1 MNNATTQPRV
11 KIYDVV
17 HSPSGYEGLVFL
29 TDKQLYETEFQDV
42 VCVYLDVNGE
52 TVPKDVSFKELQIK
66 SQVR

>member
-1 MNNATTQPRV
+1 MNTATQPRV
-11 KIYDVV
+11 KIFDVV

-29 TDKQLYETEFQDV
+29 TNKELYETEAQDT

-52 TVPKDVSFKELQIK
+52 TIPKDVSFQELQIK